1 MIKGWFNPQ
10 VVPETLLLKYYQTK
24 DNGYLEQ
31 LVTQY
36 NRAMY
41 HYLLTLSDADLAKD
55 VLQNTWLK
63 VVSLAN
69 NKSQQASVPASVKN
83 WLFTIARNLLID
95 ELRRQQR
102 WQWHA
107 ISEEHIVTP
116 TLDQSIVKQD
126 KLQQLEQALSSL
138 PFGQK
143 EALIFQ
149 QEGFSLFEISQ
160 LTGEGVETIKS
171 RLRYAKNNLKILL
184 GTQHEQ

>member
-31 LVTQY
+31 LVAQY

-55 VLQNTWLK
+55 VLQTTWLK
-63 VVSLAN
+63 VVDLAN
-69 NKSQQASVPASVKN
+69 NERQLPSMPASVKN

-107 ISEEHIVTP
+107 ITDEHSVTQP
-116 TLDQSIVKQD
+116 LDYSIAQQD
-126 KLQQLEQALSSL
+126 KLKQLDQALGEL
-138 PFGQK
+138 PFSQK

-149 QEGFSLFEISQ
+149 QEGFSIFEISQ